1 MLGIFFVMIFLF
13 GAAYM
18 LYKIRLLYERR
29 HADQVQALAIEFDIE
44 QDRVRKQ
51 MLGIDVPHVALVEQ
65 NFAPDSDQEAEQL

>member
-1 MLGIFFVMIFLF
+1 MIFLF

-44 QDRVRKQ
+44 QDRVRK
-51 MLGIDVPHVALVEQ
+51 
-65 NFAPDSDQEAEQL
+65 